1 MNHIKLFEEFEFKKL
16 FKTKKLEEKDINNVL
31 NIIEDFSKRHNLD
44 KRVHFENNETI
55 TKDILF
61 FKAGIDIRFY
71 TNNLEAISIKVSGFH
86 SWPGNTPN
94 DTAVDIINT
103 LNSLKNLK
111 LKVRGIP
118 KELPSR
124 TFEVRIKP

>member
-1 MNHIKLFEEFEFKKL
+1 MNHIKLFEEFEFKNI
-16 FKTKKLEEKDINNVL
+16 FKHKEKKLEEKDIDSVL
-31 NIIEDFSKRHNLD
+31 HLIEEFSKRHDLD
-44 KRVHFENNETI
+44 KRVQFEDNT

-71 TNNLEAISIKVSGFH
+71 TNNLEAIFLKISGFH

-94 DTAVDIINT
+94 GVAIDIIKT

-118 KELPSR
+118 IELPSR
-124 TFEVRIKP
+124 SFEVTIKP

>member
-111 LKVRGIP
+111 LN
-118 KELPSR
+118 E
-124 TFEVRIKP
+124 

>member
-55 TKDILF
+55 T
-61 FKAGIDIRFY
+61 
-71 TNNLEAISIKVSGFH
+71 
-86 SWPGNTPN
+86 
-94 DTAVDIINT
+94 
-103 LNSLKNLK
+103 
-111 LKVRGIP
+111 
-118 KELPSR
+118 
-124 TFEVRIKP
+124 